1 MLLGLVLRLA
11 FLGQIPQGLHRDE
24 AFLGYNAYSI
34 LKTGSDISGNFLPIH
49 LESFYFS
56 PNGYSYFS
64 IPFILIFGLNS
75 FSIRLASFL
84 FGSLTI
90 PLIYFLSVKLFE
102 KNKNKRLISLLSA
115 LFLAISPW
123 HINLSRT
130 ATDNVIVLFFITLA
144 VWIYVSSNKNV
155 YLRVLSYLFFG
166 INTFIYQ
173 APRAFTPLL
182 IPILFLFTSWMQ
194 KRNRGKLL
202 LEIVLFLVIIIAPIL
217 IILSNKN
224 LTARI
229 SDLSILNHPQTK
241 LVLQEQIT
249 IDSVAG
255 LPYPL
260 IRLFHNKITGYF
272 LTMSENYFKH
282 FSFDFLFLDKGF
294 PDRYRIPGSGLLYI
308 FQLPLIL
315 IGLFLL
321 FKKEIRTGI
330 FLLLWLLI
338 SFVGSALTFD
348 DIPNLQRTLF
358 AVVPFSI
365 LSAYGA
371 VCFAHPASPLR
382 RIEASRQVV
391 NMHIKYLIFSLCIL
405 FLMFNFLYYIVQYYI
420 QGKVYRPWYRQDG
433 YKELVENVNTYIPSY
448 KYAIITSR
456 ETAPTIFFLFFGKYD
471 PALFQNQTKNI
482 DMEKWDHV
490 SFANYRFSEEEC
502 PLKVDP
508 KTEALTGEKGI
519 LYVNSSLCKDPKGA
533 RVIDVIKR
541 ADGSEVFRILDLK

>member
-1 MLLGLVLRLA
+1 MPVG
-11 FLGQIPQGLHRDE
+11 FHRDE

-56 PNGYSYFS
+56 PDGYSYLS
-64 IPFILIFGLNS
+64 IPFIFLFGLNS
-75 FSIRLASFL
+75 FSIRFASFL
-84 FGSLTI
+84 FGFLTI
-90 PLIYFLSVKLFE
+90 PLLYFLSLKLFE
-102 KNKNKRLISLLSA
+102 KNKNKELISLFSSF
-115 LFLAISPW
+115 FLAISPW

-130 ATDNVIVLFFITLA
+130 ATDNVIVVFFLTLG
-144 VWIYVSSNKNV
+144 VLVYVSSQKTN
-155 YLRVLSYLFFG
+155 YLRFLSYLFFG

-173 APRAFTPLL
+173 APRFFMPFL
-182 IPILFLFTSWMQ
+182 IPILFLFTSWRQ
-194 KRNRGKLL
+194 KRDREKLL
-202 LEIVLFLVIIIAPIL
+202 LEIVLFLVVIIAPIL

-229 SDLSILNHPQTK
+229 SDLSIFNHPQTK
-241 LVLQEQIT
+241 LVIQEQAT

-272 LTMSENYFKH
+272 LTVSENYFKH

-321 FKKEIRTGI
+321 FKKEIRIGA
-330 FLLLWLLI
+330 FLSLWILI

-365 LSAYGA
+365 LSAYGVMGA
-371 VCFAHPASPLR
+371 KELFKAGKS
-382 RIEASRQVV
+382 S
-391 NMHIKYLIFSLCIL
+391 IFFYTVLTLVILYSLS
-405 FLMFNFLYYIVQYYI
+405 YYIVQYFI

-433 YKELVENVNTYIPSY
+433 YRELVLKVDSLLPKY
-448 KYAIITSR
+448 KKAVITNR
-456 ETAPTIFFLFFGKYD
+456 ETAPTIFFLLYGNYD
-471 PALFQNQTKNI
+471 PKEFQKETVNI
-482 DMEKWDHV
+482 DMQESDHV
-490 SFANYRFSEEEC
+490 IFANYNFSQEEC
-502 PLKVDP
+502 PLRIDP
-508 KTEALTGEKGI
+508 KTEVITGEKGI
-519 LYVNSSLCKDPKGA
+519 LYVNSSLCKDPEGV
-533 RVIDVIKR
+533 RLIDVIKR